1 MTEAAVGYLRHSDE
15 TIRYVRDSSFKERSA
30 PVRYGSGGDE
40 VADEREFAVGHMPD
54 ELTRDLVKR
63 MHYAAYR
70 ADRARKG
77 EEVQQWR
84 HRYFHL
90 RDRVVLGNRKLVFGA
105 VRRKL
110 YRNQAADDLIG
121 ECYIVMIRAVAA
133 YNPWIGVRF
142 STYAYTC
149 LMRALSRLNQRSIS
163 DKLSQHLSL
172 DFVGEEPLG
181 SEAEVPP
188 FSSDA
193 RIDEFLKDDHP
204 LLSDREK
211 TVIRRRF
218 HLSSSRKDSTLEKV
232 GRDLGISKERVRQV
246 QTSAIGKLRQA
257 LLEAGV
263 ES

>member
-1 MTEAAVGYLRHSDE
+1 MSGPAIGFLRDSNE
-15 TIRYVRDSSFKERSA
+15 TIRYVLDPSFKERSA
-30 PVRYGSGGDE
+30 PALYGNGGDDT
-40 VADEREFAVGHMPD
+40 ADEREFAVGHMPD

-70 ADRARKG
+70 ADRARKVG
-77 EEVQQWR
+77 DIEQWR
-84 HRYFHL
+84 QRYFRL

-149 LMRALSRLNQRSIS
+149 LMRALSRLNQRSVS

-172 DFVGEEPLG
+172 DLVGEEPLG
-181 SEAEVPP
+181 CDP
-188 FSSDA
+188 
-193 RIDEFLKDDHP
+193 IDPGTHADVRLDDFLRDDHP

-211 TVIRRRF
+211 MVIRRRF
-218 HLSSSRKDSTLEKV
+218 HLGSSRKDSTLEKV

-246 QTSAIGKLRQA
+246 QSSAIGKLRHA
-257 LLEAGV
+257 LVGSATDI
-263 ES
+263 